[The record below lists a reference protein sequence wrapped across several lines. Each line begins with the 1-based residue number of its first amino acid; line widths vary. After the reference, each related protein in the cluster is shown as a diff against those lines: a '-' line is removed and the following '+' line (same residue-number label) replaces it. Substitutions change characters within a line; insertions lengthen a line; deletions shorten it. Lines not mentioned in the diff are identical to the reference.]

1 VTCETWGQQHLKDA
15 KEGLLEKE
23 GAVIGEKWR
32 MLHTT
37 ELLVSKESKDEHANG
52 ERASKRSLVLRRGG
66 RRQWLL
72 LQTMTRLITS
82 QLTQQ
87 QQFYS
92 ISLLEKS
99 NIKISPPLMASPRL
113 HGVHATHA
121 VHGVHCPTHTLST
134 SVDTCPVSSVHPCT
148 PNPI

>member
-1 VTCETWGQQHLKDA
+1 LLNDLKWSVKPLIKIKKMSKKRNITRRGFIQSSSA
-15 KEGLLEKE
+15 AAAG
-23 GAVIGEKWR
+23 GAAGYQ
-32 MLHTT
+32 L
-37 ELLVSKESKDEHANG
+37 G
-52 ERASKRSLVLRRGG
+52 RGG
-66 RRQWLL
+66 RSVWGCWWSAGEGLQKRLGLL

-121 VHGVHCPTHTLST
+121 VHGVHCPL
-134 SVDTCPVSSVHPCT
+134 SSVHPCT
-148 PNPI
+148 PNLYQKPNPCSV